1 SSRRSSISSAIP
13 KPLNPSPHS
22 PTSSGHSDVEVVLE
36 PTARHTDV
44 SPLISSRIAQ
54 KDPRLWP
61 RGEPG
66 PQGIRYSPLVSWLL
80 IIATCRKHVMGT
92 PSLQTGYHLDSIRSL
107 IPTNILLSPGGICRR
122 RLDCLHI
129 E

>member
-1 SSRRSSISSAIP
+1 MGVKYLATRLDCIYFSPRSRGEWRSS
-13 KPLNPSPHS
+13 PLRTYGPTHRCFAVDQPSHRAEGS
-22 PTSSGHSDVEVVLE
+22 
-36 PTARHTDV
+36 
-44 SPLISSRIAQ
+44 
-54 KDPRLWP
+54 KLWP

-92 PSLQTGYHLDSIRSL
+92 PSLQTGCRLDSIRSL